1 MVLRPLLLGVLW
13 AGLLVAPAGCGHRTP
28 ADGAQPAA
36 PAPTPPLPPVTVA
49 AVPAV
54 GAPADPALVAE
65 LEAALT
71 FAEQQTSRLYAR
83 LPELESPQDEAYPE
97 GVPWGT
103 RTYRMLTAGQW
114 AAGFFPATL
123 WALYE
128 LTGRAEWKRRAEA
141 KTLGLWGEVVWD
153 YGSNIGYKMLAFREG
168 HRLVGDPGLVSFVM
182 RGAETYVRGFGAEL
196 CVGSIPTW
204 NPGVRKVNGEPLR
217 HGVHTG
223 GLMNIETLF
232 WAAAQPGGERR
243 WHDIAWQHAKNAVR
257 DQLRP
262 DGGAFHIVEYHPGC
276 PPRGW
281 RWRGTDSGKA
291 DGTKSRP
298 QALAIHGLHA
308 AYRYTA
314 DPALLDGAARAARF
328 MLDPAHATADGV
340 PYTDLLYGPVSRE
353 ARDSSAAALAASA
366 FLDLAVEP
374 QLPAGQRAQLRAAA
388 ERLLHALSTRY
399 LARNQDEGVL
409 GLGPDPLADQLRPSL
424 SPPIGDFA
432 FLDAIRK
439 YLGPGIHCRGPA
451 CELEAEAGA
460 LTGLS
465 VLEGPPL
472 AIARPAMDGPGPG
485 GRAVYRVRTPR
496 GGRYRLQLRL
506 EATAPS
512 TLSVDVG
519 PRQALVRRWSPG
531 ATRGFEPREVP
542 GEIALAPGAHE
553 IAIGEVTAGVRVDK
567 VILVEVG
574 QRGAD
579 AGARRR
585 RQSP

>member
-1 MVLRPLLLGVLW
+1 VPGAPIVSKVPRPLLLGALW
-13 AGLLVAPAGCGHRTP
+13 TSLLAASVGCGHRAP
-28 ADGAQPAA
+28 GDAAQPATPASTPA
-36 PAPTPPLPPVTVA
+36 PAVTVA
-49 AVPAV
+49 AAPPA
-54 GAPADPALVAE
+54 GPSADPALVAE
-65 LEAALT
+65 LETALS
-71 FAEQQTSRLYAR
+71 FAEQQMSRLYAR
-83 LPELESPQDEAYPE
+83 LPGLESPQDEAYPE
-97 GVPWGT
+97 AVPWGA
-103 RTYRMLTAGQW
+103 RTYRMLTSSQW
-114 AAGFFPATL
+114 GAGFFPATS

-128 LTGRAEWKRRAEA
+128 LTGRPEWKRRAEA

-168 HRLVGDPGLVSFVM
+168 HRLIGDPGLLSFVM

-204 NPGVRKVNGEPLR
+204 NPGVRNVNGEPLR

-223 GLMNIETLF
+223 GLVNIETLF
-232 WAAAQPGGERR
+232 WAAAQPGGERK

-262 DGGAFHIVEYHPGC
+262 DGAAFHIVEYHPGC

-281 RWRGTDSGKA
+281 RWRGTDSGKP

-314 DPALLDGAARAARF
+314 DPALLEGAARAARF
-328 MLDPAHATADGV
+328 MLAPAHATTDGV

-353 ARDSSAAALAASA
+353 MRDSSAAALAASA
-366 FLDLAVEP
+366 FLDLSVEP
-374 QLPAGQRAQLRAAA
+374 GLPAGQRAQLRAAA

-399 LARNQDEGVL
+399 LARNQDEGIL
-409 GLGPDPLADQLRPSL
+409 AAGPDPVHDHLRPSL

-451 CELEAEAGA
+451 CEIEAEAGA
-460 LTGLS
+460 LAGLS

-472 AIARPAMDGPGPG
+472 AVARAATDSAGTG
-485 GRAVYRVRTPR
+485 GRAVYHVRTPR
-496 GGRYRLQLRL
+496 GGRHRLELRL
-506 EATAPS
+506 EAAAAS
-512 TLSVDVG
+512 TLSVEVG
-519 PRQALVRRWSPG
+519 HQALVRRWSPG
-531 ATRGFEPREVP
+531 ATKGFEPRQVP

-553 IAIGEVTAGVRVDK
+553 IALGELGPGVRVDK

-574 QRGAD
+574 RRG
-579 AGARRR
+579 R
-585 RQSP
+585 